1 MKNSPNTSDAGADM
15 FPTTRKYPRTLQE
28 AFPQDYYDWLERP
41 EPDYTGRIAIVLVVA
56 TILGLVIALWLR

>member
-1 MKNSPNTSDAGADM
+1 M

-28 AFPQDYYDWLERP
+28 AFPQDYYDWFERP
-41 EPDYTGRIAIVLVVA
+41 EPDYTGRVALALVVA